1 MMKAININWDTDE
14 DTAIVLPVSIEIPED
29 ITDEEEISDFLSNIT
44 GYCHKGFDLIKE
56 IEPTKKELTRIEC
69 IDYICENIDK
79 IKRLINKTNVNIKF
93 DKNDEFTNKSFM
105 VSVQVKKKWDE
116 YTTELKKIEKLDKQ
130 YILTQALIE
139 FMNNHPII

>member
-14 DTAIVLPVSIEIPED
+14 DIAIVLPVSIEIPED

-69 IDYICENIDK
+69 IDYICENINK
-79 IKRLINKTNVNIKF
+79 IKKLIESLSNNEIKITI
-93 DKNDEFTNKSFM
+93 DIKNDSTEQTNYRVYKKVKDKFRAFSCEHPEHK
-105 VSVQVKKKWDE
+105 VQD
-116 YTTELKKIEKLDKQ
+116 LMS
-130 YILTQALIE
+130 QALEE
-139 FMNNHPII
+139 FVNKYN

>member
-105 VSVQVKKKWDE
+105 VSVQVKEKWDK
-116 YTTELKKIEKLDKQ
+116 YTTEFKKIERLDKQ
-130 YILTQALIE
+130 YILTQALVE
-139 FMNNHPII
+139 FMDNHPII

>member
-105 VSVQVKKKWDE
+105 VSVQVKEKWDK
-116 YTTELKKIEKLDKQ
+116 YTTEFKKTERLDKQ